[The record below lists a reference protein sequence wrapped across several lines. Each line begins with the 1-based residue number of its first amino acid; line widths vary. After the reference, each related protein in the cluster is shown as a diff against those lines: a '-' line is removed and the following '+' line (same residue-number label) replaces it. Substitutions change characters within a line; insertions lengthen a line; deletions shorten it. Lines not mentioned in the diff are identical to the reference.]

1 MKYLS
6 ALLTQA
12 SGSLGGATAAKNR
25 GGNYFRKRI
34 APVQPRT
41 VAQQNVRSNLA
52 TIASSWKTL
61 TADQIAGW
69 NALASTITLKDALGN
84 SYNPSG
90 IDLYVAN
97 NRNLSDIGEAMV
109 EDSPSTAVSFDD
121 ISPLTVSITA
131 GTPTFTIAP
140 TIEAAPTGFK
150 FIVSATPQL
159 SVGISYIGQS
169 KYRIVESFAA
179 SAFASLDV
187 MDSYVAKFGTLT
199 AGQKVGTK
207 VALVSIASG
216 FKSLPVTALTVIGA

>member
-61 TADQIAGW
+61 TADQVAGW
-69 NALASTITLKDALGN
+69 NALASTLTLKDALGN

-90 IDLYVAN
+90 INLYVAN
-97 NRNLSDIGEAMV
+97 NRNLSDIGEASIV
-109 EDSPSTAVSFDD
+109 DPPSTSISFDD
-121 ISPLTVSITA
+121 ISPLTLDVSA

-150 FIVSATPQL
+150 FLVSATPQL
-159 SVGISYIGQS
+159 SSGVSYIGQS
-169 KYRIVESFAA
+169 KYRVVESFAA
-179 SAFASLDV
+179 TAFASLNV
-187 MDSYVAKFGTLT
+187 LTAYTAKFGVLVE
-199 AGQKVGTK
+199 GQNIGVK
-207 VALVSIASG
+207 VALVSITTG
-216 FKSLPVTALTVIGA
+216 FKSLPVTALQGVAA